1 MRQSLRAFCLTC
13 LGTYACK
20 EVGGRASERW
30 TDMHPPAV
38 AVRSQLVRK
47 SEVQRVDL
55 LPENFQRALLESDA
69 PDGPRFHWEPRDGAR
84 VQAAREPLQQR
95 HEIREVLKVSEE
107 GNISVWTSRLLLEGQ
122 AMCRAQAA
130 AIGGNAVLHYNV
142 DQIIVNNMAHK
153 MRVYSVLMVTGD
165 AVRIQADPNARD
177 VP

>member
-95 HEIREVLKVSEE
+95 HEIREVLKVPEQRPHLRTPL
-107 GNISVWTSRLLLEGQ
+107 VVCTVPPQ
-122 AMCRAQAA
+122 P
-130 AIGGNAVLHYNV
+130 
-142 DQIIVNNMAHK
+142 
-153 MRVYSVLMVTGD
+153 D
-165 AVRIQADPNARD
+165 AVERQIELS
-177 VP
+177 